1 LEDFAILKVN
11 PVYVLGKLLH
21 LPQDVV
27 CEDKKRKFE
36 LQIKPQLAIFS
47 LIQDK
52 VLP

>member
-27 CEDKKRKFE
+27 YEDKKRKFE
-36 LQIKPQLAIFS
+36 LQTNQELAIFS
-47 LIQDK
+47 IIQYK
-52 VLP
+52 VRP